1 MSPTR
6 LRLSL
11 IYLLLAP
18 LAVLHRFRRRR
29 RSGWIKV
36 PPSTCS

>member
-1 MSPTR
+1 MSRVR

-18 LAVLHRFRRRR
+18 LALARRLRRRR
-29 RSGWIKV
+29 TGWV
-36 PPSTCS
+36 DAREAR

>member
-1 MSPTR
+1 MSPVR

-18 LAVLHRFRRRR
+18 VALARRLCRRRA
-29 RSGWIKV
+29 GWV
-36 PPSTCS
+36 DAREAR